1 LKIKPIFILPLIL
14 LIFISFPQ
22 SIASEEGQ
30 VETFHSLDKFFV
42 PSSNGSISFAVGG
55 SYALLKEENS
65 SLHFYGLI
73 LDNYVLNFTDPHID
87 IAKGTVTGRDILN
100 YTRNNGDFSVAIQDC
115 NVIILNYDIL
125 AKFLPAQGWLNY
137 TVSGVGSQS
146 FNLHYTG
153 TVFQPLNWTVF
164 INDTVVPEEMW
175 YVSSDGWVTVSSSNT
190 NVSIFFE
197 MIDSPKDEPI
207 VPQDTVTLSV
217 TAVIIVL
224 IMLTTIIIF
233 LLRRQAKKQF

>member
-1 LKIKPIFILPLIL
+1 MA
-14 LIFISFPQ
+14 FPQ
-22 SIASEEGQ
+22 SIAYEEGQ
-30 VETFHSLDKFFV
+30 VETFSGLGKFFV
-42 PSSNGSISFAVGG
+42 PSSNGSVSFAAGG

-100 YTRNNGDFSVAIQDC
+100 YTRNNGDFSIAVQNCSIT
-115 NVIILNYDIL
+115 IENYDIL

-153 TVFQPLNWTVF
+153 TAFQPLNWTVF
-164 INDTVVPEEMW
+164 SNDTVVPEEMW
-175 YVSSDGWVTVSSSNT
+175 HVSSDGWITVSSPNS
-190 NVSIFFE
+190 NVSIFYQ
-197 MIDSPKDEPI
+197 MVDSPKDEPI
-207 VPQDTVTLSV
+207 VPQDTIILIVV
-217 TAVIIVL
+217 AVIIVL
-224 IMLTTIIIF
+224 IVLTVIII
-233 LLRRQAKKQF
+233 LVRRQVKK